1 MAKPTA
7 MEWVTLITAII
18 GALAWLPTI
27 IPLLRPQHIQGRV
40 ISQYANFG
48 RLPDGSDAVIFL
60 QKLSLF
66 VANRDFFLKGLEI
79 YLKYPGSAQEEECS
93 IWTWR
98 RLTFTFPEDGP
109 VQRRL
114 AIDARDYLVHQTVL
128 PHDQAVVG
136 YVSFSSNHLADE
148 KYEYVRYVF
157 IDYQGRRKELVI
169 RGTDVRDSETL
180 FDDDIWK

>member
-1 MAKPTA
+1 MRRLLSAP
-7 MEWVTLITAII
+7 VTLAIT
-18 GALAWLPTI
+18 GELEPHRDGLP
-27 IPLLRPQHIQGRV
+27 V
-40 ISQYANFG
+40 
-48 RLPDGSDAVIFL
+48 
-60 QKLSLF
+60 
-66 VANRDFFLKGLEI
+66 
-79 YLKYPGSAQEEECS
+79 SAQPGPSPAVTRSTTDRRPRDPVALGCAS
-93 IWTWR
+93 IPGCGTVITPGPFR
-98 RLTFTFPEDGP
+98 ASLELQFTLNQDTFTFPEDGP